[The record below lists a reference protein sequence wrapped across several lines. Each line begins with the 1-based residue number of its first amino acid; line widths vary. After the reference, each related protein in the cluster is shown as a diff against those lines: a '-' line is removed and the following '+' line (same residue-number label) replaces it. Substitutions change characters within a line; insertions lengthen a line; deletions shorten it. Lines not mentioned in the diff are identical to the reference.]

1 MSSLNDNIT
10 GLHQNVGIVVIFLF
24 LAILVLLHPL
34 QIFFLHF
41 LSPHSP
47 HSPSP
52 KEKSPKALLS
62 PQSGERQDNYKGR
75 LPSGSGIVVNL
86 PGSPVQT
93 SARRLLALQLA
104 TAEVVVE
111 FTAAS
116 GNKKKSPQF

>member
-52 KEKSPKALLS
+52 KEKSPEVLLS
-62 PQSGERQDNYKGR
+62 PQSGKRQDN
-75 LPSGSGIVVNL
+75 
-86 PGSPVQT
+86 
-93 SARRLLALQLA
+93 
-104 TAEVVVE
+104 
-111 FTAAS
+111 
-116 GNKKKSPQF
+116 